1 MTKELEKK
9 VNQAIKLLQSIP
21 QDKGQITLAYSGGK
35 DSDVCLELCKMAG
48 IPFKAVYHSTTIDPP
63 GTIRHVEENGV
74 EISRPKDT
82 FFKLMQKNG
91 YPSRFARYCCR
102 LLKERYDSDIV
113 IQGIRASE
121 SKARADRYKEPEQCR
136 VFDKKHKS
144 RVYMP
149 ILFWTDDDVSEF
161 VNERGVKCH
170 ALYYSGGGYFD
181 ASKRLGCVGCPL
193 QSVKKRIEAFRENPK
208 FMRLYIKNAQ
218 VWYDAHSGTDKP
230 RKYTNAIDHFVATL
244 FYDNYDKFMEATYTT
259 FGRTDWRKYLEEYFK
274 INLSDIPYNIE

>member
-21 QDKGQITLAYSGGK
+21 QDRGQITLAYSGGK

-63 GTIRHVEENGV
+63 GTIKHVQDNDV
-74 EISRPKDT
+74 FMKRPKQP
-82 FFKLMQKNG
+82 FFKLMQTNG
-91 YPSRFARYCCR
+91 FPSRFSRWCCR
-102 LLKERYDSDIV
+102 LLKEYYDGDIV

-121 SKARADRYKEPEQCR
+121 SKKRAERYKEPEQCR
-136 VFDKKHKS
+136 AYDKKHKS

-170 ALYYSGGGYFD
+170 ALYYRGGGT
-181 ASKRLGCVGCPL
+181 S
-193 QSVKKRIEAFRENPK
+193 
-208 FMRLYIKNAQ
+208 M
-218 VWYDAHSGTDKP
+218 P
-230 RKYTNAIDHFVATL
+230 RNDLAA
-244 FYDNYDKFMEATYTT
+244 
-259 FGRTDWRKYLEEYFK
+259 
-274 INLSDIPYNIE
+274 

>member
-1 MTKELEKK
+1 MREELEKK
-9 VNQAIKLLQSIP
+9 IEQSIKLLRSIP
-21 QDKGQITLAYSGGK
+21 TGNGQITLAYSGGK
-35 DSDVCLELCKMAG
+35 DSDVILELAKMAG

-74 EISRPKDT
+74 EISRPKDP

-136 VFDKKHKS
+136 VYDKKHKS

-149 ILFWTDDDVSEF
+149 ILQWTDEDVREF
-161 VNERGVKCH
+161 VTERGVKCH
-170 ALYYSGGGYFD
+170 PLYYKEGQFD
-181 ASKRLGCVGCPL
+181 VTQRLGCIGCPL
-193 QSVKKRIEAFRENPK
+193 QYSGKRIKQFKQYPQYV
-208 FMRLYIKNAQ
+208 RLYIKNAQ
-218 VWYDAHSGTDKP
+218 KWYDAHKGNGKTY
-230 RKYTNAIDHFVATL
+230 KYDNAIDAFVATL
-244 FYDNYDKFMEATYTT
+244 FYKKFDDFKEATYTAY
-259 FGRTDWRKYLEEYFK
+259 GKTDWRKYLEEYFG
-274 INLSDIPYNIE
+274 IDLSDIEYNTD

>member
-170 ALYYSGGGYFD
+170 ALYYSGGGVLRRVKTSWLRRMPS
-181 ASKRLGCVGCPL
+181 AVGE
-193 QSVKKRIEAFRENPK
+193 EAHRGVQGESE
-208 FMRLYIKNAQ
+208 I
-218 VWYDAHSGTDKP
+218 H
-230 RKYTNAIDHFVATL
+230 
-244 FYDNYDKFMEATYTT
+244 EALHKE
-259 FGRTDWRKYLEEYFK
+259 RTGLVRCA
-274 INLSDIPYNIE
+274 